1 MIENHKKIFI
11 IEIMKTVKDTRIVYM
26 GTPEMSAK
34 VLEAIIQEGFNIVAV
49 IAQEDRPVGRKGSI
63 QDVPTKVVAKTH
75 NIPVYQPHKIRLD
88 YEFVK
93 GLKPDLILTMA
104 YGQIV
109 PQGLLDIP
117 SMGALNLHGSI
128 LPKYRGAAPI
138 QRAIMNGE
146 KETGV
151 TLMGMVD
158 KMDAGKMFGI
168 CKCEILPEDN
178 YTSLCEKIVKCAID
192 CVKNYLPKY
201 LNGELKGEEQ
211 DETKVTF
218 ADKILSENEKLDLSL
233 TAEQFVND
241 LRGLSEEPGGYIIVN
256 DLKFKILKA
265 KITEQKING
274 EVGQLIVNKATF
286 LILKDKPIELLEVQM
301 SGKKKMDG
309 KSFAN
314 GNKLLDGAIAK

>member
-1 MIENHKKIFI
+1 
-11 IEIMKTVKDTRIVYM
+11 MKSLKDVRILYM

-34 VLEAIIQEGFNIVAV
+34 VLEALIEDGFNIVGV
-49 IAQEDRPVGRKGSI
+49 IAQEDQPVGRKAI
-63 QDVPTKVVAKTH
+63 ITEVPTKVVAKAH

-93 GLKPDLILTMA
+93 EINPDLILTMA

-117 SMGALNLHGSI
+117 KMGALNLHGSL

-151 TLMGMVD
+151 TLMEMVD
-158 KMDAGKMFGI
+158 KMDAGQMFGVS
-168 CKCEILPEDN
+168 KCEILLDDN
-178 YTSLCEKIVKCAID
+178 YTSLSEKIVKCCIE
-192 CVKNYLPKY
+192 VSRNLLPKY
-201 LNGELKGEEQ
+201 FNGELKGEEQ
-211 DETKVTF
+211 DESKVSF
-218 ADKILSENEKLDLSL
+218 ADKIKPETEKLSL
-233 TAEQFVND
+233 DYGVEQFVNYV
-241 LRGLSEEPGGYIIVN
+241 RGMSEEPGGYVLLD

-265 KITEQKING
+265 SLSNQPING
-274 EVGQLIVNKATF
+274 EVGTLLINKNIY
-286 LILKDKPIELLEVQM
+286 LKLKDGVLELKEVQLA
-301 SGKKKMDG
+301 GKKKMDG

-314 GNKLLDGAIAK
+314 GSKHLNGKIVK